1 MKIHLTS
8 AVLSYKVDWGRSPGV
23 GHLPFYFCPHCRVIG
38 RLEHAASP
46 PTNVVSSC
54 TYLPALSPS
63 SYAGASWDFQRK
75 SQRKGSREGPL
86 RPMHRLKRKG
96 LTKRSNT
103 KLIFVFYFLS
113 HNLFIKFIITSIS
126 GNTSLTL
133 FPVLET
139 QNGRRQRLLQFTLP
153 ITQKLTRS

>member
-63 SYAGASWDFQRK
+63 SYAGATWDFQRK
-75 SQRKGSREGPL
+75 SQRKASREGPL
-86 RPMHRLKRKG
+86 RPMHHLKRKG

-113 HNLFIKFIITSIS
+113 HNLFIKFIII
-126 GNTSLTL
+126 
-133 FPVLET
+133 
-139 QNGRRQRLLQFTLP
+139 LLQF
-153 ITQKLTRS
+153 QETRRWRYSPCWKRKTAGGNDFCNSRFP